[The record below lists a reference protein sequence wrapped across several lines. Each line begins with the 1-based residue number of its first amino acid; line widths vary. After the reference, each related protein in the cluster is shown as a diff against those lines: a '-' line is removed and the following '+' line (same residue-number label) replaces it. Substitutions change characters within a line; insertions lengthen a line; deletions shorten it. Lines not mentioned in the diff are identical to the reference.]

1 MPLRV
6 PQADAVSWLRAG
18 ALGLGCV
25 LLGVV
30 AVSMLLSPAPAP
42 AGDLA
47 ADSSVLSDRRDLHRE
62 AAVGSLGGDGRASTT
77 KSRDRDIAMLVLN
90 DHAAFRRWF
99 ALMDEAQAQADA
111 EEEAETKKAAEGAAN
126 EEEEQKKGSEKNEKK
141 KTNNGLAKLE
151 SIWNALTLHLEIH
164 AQAEEKLLY
173 PTLVRK
179 GGEEA
184 GAETKDAIGTFRA
197 SFPQA
202 LHATAFDAIIACAA
216 FGLIVDSCCFFVLC
230 LLCSCSLITRRP
242 QQDPRRDR
250 RVTQPLGR

>member
-42 AGDLA
+42 GGDLA
-47 ADSSVLSDRRDLHRE
+47 ADATLLSDRRDLHRE
-62 AAVGSLGGDGRASTT
+62 AAVGSLGSDGRTSTT

-126 EEEEQKKGSEKNEKK
+126 EEEEEEKK
-141 KTNNGLAKLE
+141 DGKKKKSNKGLAKLE
-151 SIWNALTLHLEIH
+151 TIWNALTLHLEIH

-184 GAETKDAIGTFRA
+184 GAETKDAIGTFPLV
-197 SFPQA
+197 SYGA
-202 LHATAFDAIIACAA
+202 LHAHVR
-216 FGLIVDSCCFFVLC
+216 LIQS
-230 LLCSCSLITRRP
+230 SHAR
-242 QQDPRRDR
+242 
-250 RVTQPLGR
+250 PLG